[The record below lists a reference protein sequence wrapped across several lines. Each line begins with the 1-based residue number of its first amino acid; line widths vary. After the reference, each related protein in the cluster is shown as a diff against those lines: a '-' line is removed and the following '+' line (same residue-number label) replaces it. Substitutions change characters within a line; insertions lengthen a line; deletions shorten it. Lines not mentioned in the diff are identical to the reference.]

1 MTIGSVGGGFRA
13 GLLERL
19 FARADSDQNQSV
31 GVDELAGVLSGD
43 DAATRAR
50 SIVSAHDADG
60 NDQLTLAELTT
71 AGNLAPETLSGLLS
85 AQEYAAADRAGRAAD
100 DRKAVDEFFAS
111 ADIDGNGQ
119 LSKDEFDAERALRM
133 AQSLDSGE
141 PAPQHMFAVL
151 PGSIDDKLITPDELM
166 VSRRLIDMAKPISLD
181 DPNLDPELAERL
193 KALVPPQGE
202 PETSQPPQPALSTVM
217 GNGVRSAELTQA
229 LITRLIRQLEL
240 AHPATPTQDLTA

>member
-1 MTIGSVGGGFRA
+1 MTIGSVGGGFRS
-13 GLLERL
+13 GLLERV
-19 FARADSDQNQSV
+19 FGRADSDQNQSV
-31 GVDELAGVLSGD
+31 GVDELAGLLSGD

-50 SIVSAHDADG
+50 AIVSAHDADG
-60 NDQLTLAELTT
+60 NDQLTLAELT
-71 AGNLAPETLSGLLS
+71 AGKLASETLSSLLS

-119 LSKDEFDAERALRM
+119 LTEDEFDAERALRM

-141 PAPQHMFAVL
+141 AAPQHMFAVR
-151 PGSIDDKLITPDELM
+151 PGAIDDKLVTRDELM
-166 VSRRLIDMAKPISLD
+166 VGRRLIDMATPISLD
-181 DPNLDPELAERL
+181 DPNLDPELVARL
-193 KALVPPQGE
+193 KGLVPPQGE
-202 PETSQPPQPALSTVM
+202 AETSQPPQPALSTVM
-217 GNGVRSAELTQA
+217 GNAVRSAELTQA